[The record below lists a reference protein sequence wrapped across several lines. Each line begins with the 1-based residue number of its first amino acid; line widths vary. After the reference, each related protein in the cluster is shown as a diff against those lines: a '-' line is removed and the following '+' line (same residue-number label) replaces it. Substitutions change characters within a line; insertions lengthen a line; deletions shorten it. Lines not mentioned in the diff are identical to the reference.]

1 MKNKFFVAFV
11 AILLMAACTPRMAKK
26 EQPAESPVSKPSF
39 RIWATAYALK
49 DGINVRKGPGV
60 KFSVVTQLEDGDEVR
75 ILGNKNGWYKVLLDK
90 NRIGWVQSP
99 FIGPRTL
106 SRSRM
111 ASAFNDTVMQAF
123 DATLYIDKNHPYR
136 VIYLETKQ
144 PIKKAKRLARKIGR
158 AFQKKV
164 YPGKLTIN
172 LIRPGQSKYFAQVV
186 LPAIGLARIPA
197 PLILHGYLKKL
208 VVKGKAVK
216 LVVIVHNPL
225 SRKELLRT
233 ARKISA
239 AYSYPFTKSEIVIRL
254 AKTDGTKAPCL
265 LYFVE
270 DEYGENYVF
279 NKCSL

>member
-26 EQPAESPVSKPSF
+26 EQPAESTVSKSSF
-39 RIWATAYALK
+39 QILTTAYALQ

-60 KFSVVTQLEDGDEVR
+60 KFPVIAHLEDGDEVR
-75 ILGNKNGWYKVLLDK
+75 IIGNKNGWYKVLLDK
-90 NRIGWVQSP
+90 NQIGWIQSSL
-99 FIGPRTL
+99 IGPRTL

-136 VIYLETKQ
+136 VIYLETKE
-144 PIKKAKRLARKIGR
+144 PVKKAKRLARKIGR

-186 LPAIGLARIPA
+186 LPAIGLARVPV

-216 LVVIVHNPL
+216 LVVIVRKPL
-225 SRKELLRT
+225 SRKELLRM

-239 AYSYPFTKSEIVIRL
+239 AYSYPFTKSEVVIRL
-254 AKTDGTKAPCL
+254 ARTDGAKSPCL

-279 NKCSL
+279 NKCVL